1 MQITVVRLHIAKHVF
16 QAHAADADGRAV
28 AQVKLRRAQVLDYF
42 RGLPPYLG
50 QRERFGAGVL
60 PDPVTN
66 SPMIG
71 ARNPFGTLG
80 Y

>member
-1 MQITVVRLHIAKHVF
+1 MPVGSLNFPTSGHGQTVSYLN
-16 QAHAADADGRAV
+16 
-28 AQVKLRRAQVLDYF
+28 
-42 RGLPPYLG
+42 LPPYLG

-66 SPMIG
+66 TPIIG
-71 ARNPFGTLG
+71 ARNPFGAFG